1 MRILL
6 LGKHGQ
12 VGWELQRALA
22 PLGPVHACGR
32 AEADLTQLDALRE
45 RLRAAAPQIIVNA
58 AAYTAVDKAEEEP
71 SLARRINTEAVAL
84 LAEEARRLGAWLVHY
99 STDYVF
105 DGAKAGAYR
114 ETDPT
119 APLNVYGLTKR
130 DGEEAVCA
138 SGCRHLILRTSW
150 IYAARGKNFL
160 RTILR
165 LATERDE
172 LRVVNDQRG
181 APTSAELVA
190 DVTAHCL
197 HRIMRDPEL
206 AERASGLYHLAAGGE
221 TTWHGYARWLIAEAR
236 RLGASLR
243 LSPERLIPIR
253 SADYP
258 TAARRPANSV
268 LDSSTLR
275 TVFGLHLP
283 DWQAGVTRAL
293 TEILGG

>member
-12 VGWELQRALA
+12 IGWELQRALA
-22 PLGPVHACGR
+22 PLGPVLAWGR
-32 AEADLTQLDALRE
+32 AEADLERLEALRE

-71 SLARRINTEAVAL
+71 SLARRINTEAVSL

-105 DGAKAGAYR
+105 DGTKVGAYR

-130 DGEEAVCA
+130 DGEEAIRA
-138 SGCRHLILRTSW
+138 SGCRYLILRTSW

-172 LRVVNDQRG
+172 LKVVNDQRG
-181 APTSAELVA
+181 SPTTAELVA

-206 AERASGLYHLAAGGE
+206 AEGASGIYHLAACGE
-221 TTWHGYARWLIAEAR
+221 TTWHDYARWLITEAR
-236 RLGASLR
+236 RMGACLR
-243 LSPERLIPIR
+243 LSPERIVPVR
-253 SADYP
+253 TADYP

-268 LDSSTLR
+268 LDSSRLR

-283 DWQAGVTRAL
+283 DWQEGVVRVL
-293 TEILGG
+293 TEVLGG